1 MREYRW
7 FDDVMGFLYF
17 HSRRIICFFAGCKE
31 AWWSENEY
39 ISGEYCERCMAS
51 RSRSE
56 GNTPFKMY
64 EGNLFKRN
72 VLC

>member
-1 MREYRW
+1 MTEPNI
-7 FDDVMGFLYF
+7 FTDILCFLYF
-17 HSRRIICFFAGCKE
+17 HFRRTMCFFAGCRE
-31 AWWSENEY
+31 VFWSENEY

-64 EGNLFKRN
+64 EGNIFKRN
-72 VLC
+72 IG

>member
-1 MREYRW
+1 MKNYTF
-7 FDDVMGFLYF
+7 FDNIMGFLYF
-17 HSRRIICFFAGCKE
+17 YFRRTICFFAGCRE
-31 AWWSENEY
+31 VFWSENEY

-64 EGNLFKRN
+64 EGNIFKRN
-72 VLC
+72 FL